1 MELDKLKNECVLRA
15 ISAYEEDGISI
26 FSYKDLSPFAKQ
38 DFIRERLK
46 ILANNK
52 DIENQT
58 QTGFYNQYKIYN
70 PLECPEFIFEDG
82 LHINCKCFLLE
93 LYNKLN
99 GDYTLISTK
108 ELAKKISSQDTA
120 TKSKINKVEDYYGL
134 KWNEVLINHSCPVK
148 RVLANIVQTNLG
160 TQYSKESNTQHCCK
174 ICGETNPDEF
184 YSGYKTI
191 CKHCKNKQDWDREKK
206 FVQDKNNIARV
217 LYQRTKESFI
227 RRDSVS
233 EHAITEE
240 DIQNQL
246 NLQNYK
252 CKYTGVDLCYG
263 KGKLYQPSVDRIDSS
278 LGYTRD
284 NICIVSVAIN
294 DAKNDL
300 SIEEFK
306 QLIIDAYNNINNF

>member
-1 MELDKLKNECVLRA
+1 M
-15 ISAYEEDGISI
+15 
-26 FSYKDLSPFAKQ
+26 
-38 DFIRERLK
+38 
-46 ILANNK
+46 
-52 DIENQT
+52 
-58 QTGFYNQYKIYN
+58 
-70 PLECPEFIFEDG
+70 
-82 LHINCKCFLLE
+82 LL

-134 KWNEVLINHSCPVK
+134 KWNEVLINHSHPVK
-148 RVLANIVQTNLG
+148 KATVQTNLG
-160 TQYSKESNTQHCCK
+160 TQYSRRSDTQHCCK

-191 CKHCKNKQDWDREKK
+191 CKRCKNKQAWGREKK
-206 FVQDKNNIARV
+206 FVQDKNNMASV

-227 RRDSVS
+227 RRNSVS

-246 NLQNYK
+246 TLQNYK

-300 SIEEFK
+300 SMEEFK
-306 QLIIDAYNNINNF
+306 HAYNNINNF